1 VLEILL
7 PPEASAIADLDIA
20 KKMKLIVKEVQDL
33 DASWVRAS

>member
-20 KKMKLIVKEVQDL
+20 KKMKKLIVKEVQDL
-33 DASWVRAS
+33 GASWVRA